1 MSISPNDIKI
11 GAVFRRDGR
20 VLKVLDKLHVKLS
33 KGGACQQVKCADVES
48 GSIIELRLNVQE
60 SLDEVYMD
68 RTTLTYAY
76 TDGDTAYFINQD
88 CETVEIKLA
97 ILGSISGLFE
107 ESSQFDPPI
116 KVEVES
122 FKDTNDKEKIV
133 NVKLLEDVTL
143 EIIDTRPS
151 IKGEAAKTGTKAA
164 VAKGGFKVKVP
175 PHVNVGDMV
184 VLSKVD
190 LSYISKR

>member
-11 GAVFRRDGR
+11 GSVFRRDGK
-20 VLKVLDKLHVKLS
+20 VLKVLDKQHVKLS
-33 KGGACQQVKCADVES
+33 KGGACQQVKCLDVET
-48 GSIIELRLNVQE
+48 GSISEIRLNVQE

-68 RTTLTYAY
+68 RNGLTYAY
-76 TDGDTAYFINQD
+76 TDGDTAYFTNQD
-88 CETVEIKLA
+88 CETVEISLQV
-97 ILGSISGLFE
+97 LGSIAGLFE
-107 ESSQFDPPI
+107 GSNEFDHPI

-122 FKDTNDKEKIV
+122 FKDLSGKEKIV

-143 EIIDTRPS
+143 EIVDTRPS

-190 LSYISKR
+190 LSEF